1 MSLIYE
7 YRAKRKTAL
16 YLDWRLVWAPRP
28 GNNEANNLAL
38 EIGMI
43 KILVLYHSQ
52 TGNTER
58 MARALARGVEAVEG
72 VEPVLKR
79 AGQAGLDDLL
89 QCQGLAIGT
98 PENFGYMSGMLKD
111 FFDRTY
117 PQAQGR
123 KEIFRKPYLVFISAG
138 NDGRGALTSIE
149 RICLG
154 YQFKKVQEPLIARG
168 EITEPVLERC
178 HELGQTIAAGVE
190 AGIY

>member
-1 MSLIYE
+1 ML
-7 YRAKRKTAL
+7 
-16 YLDWRLVWAPRP
+16 
-28 GNNEANNLAL
+28 
-38 EIGMI
+38 

-58 MARALARGVEAVEG
+58 MARAVAQGVEAVEG
-72 VEPVLKR
+72 VEAVLKR
-79 AGQAGLDDLL
+79 ASRAGLDDLL
-89 QCQGLAIGT
+89 RCQGLAIGT

-117 PQAQGR
+117 SQAQGR

-138 NDGRGALTSIE
+138 NDGRGALASIE

-178 HELGQTIAAGVE
+178 RELGQTIAAGVE